1 MSAPKR
7 KKAYNIDELR
17 SKGLDNQETFL
28 KLTEKWN
35 SETRTGWYCNDYG
48 IFTYYKN
55 GVESIDSQLGFSHIQ
70 FDEDK
75 INIFYS
81 ANRLIASDPV
91 FPEQVAYVEYD
102 FINNKQASFWWC
114 PTLGGFLQTKDLWKI
129 TRNKEE
135 YKSLVGMPHGEDGVH
150 LVHLSFLS
158 KETKLEHNP
167 YGPASYCDGEF
178 FPKYYFNG
186 RLCRSKAEWQRKIAA
201 KNKKTSTKRDEAAIL
216 MEQSNKPKLRVL
228 ELESGEKLPVNYT
241 GIIKYS
247 GGDKIWWL
255 NGTRHREDGPAV
267 EWANGDKHWYLNG
280 KLHREDGP
288 AVEWADGTKFWHLN
302 GKSYSEANWK
312 IAVEKLNKEREGE
325 RKENTSP
332 VIETSQHSPGTVCQ
346 HRMLMDC
353 VSSKPTVMQSIK
365 TTAKKDF
372 NTVVVRVAA
381 DKLSDVVQ
389 VALIA
394 ALKKALDNKTTNQID
409 KFFSSKQGKVFI
421 KMMVGIIVP
430 MMIQKF
436 PERFQGILEA
446 VSTESRIQAEVHI
459 ASTMVDTIGEFITPM
474 LGHFAQSMEALEDSS
489 TGVRVF
495 VEQTNLAATSR
506 EESIGETVS
515 TQSRSHLVS

>member
-1 MSAPKR
+1 
-7 KKAYNIDELR
+7 
-17 SKGLDNQETFL
+17 
-28 KLTEKWN
+28 
-35 SETRTGWYCNDYG
+35 
-48 IFTYYKN
+48 
-55 GVESIDSQLGFSHIQ
+55 
-70 FDEDK
+70 
-75 INIFYS
+75 
-81 ANRLIASDPV
+81 
-91 FPEQVAYVEYD
+91 
-102 FINNKQASFWWC
+102 
-114 PTLGGFLQTKDLWKI
+114 
-129 TRNKEE
+129 
-135 YKSLVGMPHGEDGVH
+135 
-150 LVHLSFLS
+150 
-158 KETKLEHNP
+158 
-167 YGPASYCDGEF
+167 
-178 FPKYYFNG
+178 
-186 RLCRSKAEWQRKIAA
+186 
-201 KNKKTSTKRDEAAIL
+201 
-216 MEQSNKPKLRVL
+216 
-228 ELESGEKLPVNYT
+228 
-241 GIIKYS
+241 
-247 GGDKIWWL
+247 
-255 NGTRHREDGPAV
+255 
-267 EWANGDKHWYLNG
+267 
-280 KLHREDGP
+280 
-288 AVEWADGTKFWHLN
+288 
-302 GKSYSEANWK
+302 
-312 IAVEKLNKEREGE
+312 
-325 RKENTSP
+325 
-332 VIETSQHSPGTVCQ
+332 
-346 HRMLMDC
+346 
-353 VSSKPTVMQSIK
+353 MQSIK